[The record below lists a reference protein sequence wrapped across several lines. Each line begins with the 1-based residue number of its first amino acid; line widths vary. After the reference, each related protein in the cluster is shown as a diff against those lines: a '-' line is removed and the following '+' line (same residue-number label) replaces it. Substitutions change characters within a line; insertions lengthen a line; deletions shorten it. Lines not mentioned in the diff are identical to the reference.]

1 MSYQF
6 RNQRSVYDQH
16 VRPGRENYYTQSQ
29 MMLPYSASQAIGGLG
44 TGNYYYSYPQ
54 YVVTSESFMIAIQ
67 AERLENQKIRA
78 KLAEKEEESNS
89 LKLQITN
96 VTKEN
101 AEKDEEINSL
111 RQQISNVT
119 KENAEK
125 DEEINSLRQQIA
137 IVTKENAEKD
147 EEINS
152 LRLQITKLE
161 AEPHKLKCDLE
172 DRDEKVKALSVLNEL
187 LMSGNEKRDETIAQY
202 KKKLKNYISSSLSSV
217 ASDLRLGELSYAS
230 VSDNDAYSP
239 STLTRTSLSP
249 VSVEHQKLDSKAY
262 LSFSEYEYSVSP
274 DSPEKRQEESNIP
287 LSFTETFM
295 SPVAAEQQQLD
306 LLPASDN
313 ESNIPLSSSD
323 SMSPVPAEHL
333 KLANNL
339 SLPVNDDE
347 SNISSSLTEKSLSPV
362 AEDHQQLDSKKLNAL
377 IALGAENTMGPWF
390 CLLCGK
396 DGHPMSIPSYP
407 EYRRHLI
414 DVHQKLIDPALCEK
428 CGWRSHNYRELDFH
442 MFETHQIQSY
452 FYSFSKSA
460 ISKLLK
466 NY

>member
-6 RNQRSVYDQH
+6 RNQRSVYNQH

-96 VTKEN
+96 LAKEN
-101 AEKDEEINSL
+101 AEKEEEINSL
-111 RQQISNVT
+111 KLQIANVT

-125 DEEINSLRQQIA
+125 VEEINSL
-137 IVTKENAEKD
+137 K
-147 EEINS
+147 
-152 LRLQITKLE
+152 LQITKLE
-161 AEPHKLKCDLE
+161 AEPNQLKCDLE

-202 KKKLKNYISSSLSSV
+202 KKKLKKYISSSLSSV
-217 ASDLRLGELSYAS
+217 VSDLRLGELSYVS

-249 VSVEHQKLDSKAY
+249 VSVEHQKLDGKAF

-274 DSPEKRQEESNIP
+274 VSQQERLQESDI
-287 LSFTETFM
+287 LSSFTETFM

-323 SMSPVPAEHL
+323 AVPAEHL

-339 SLPVNDDE
+339 SLPVSDDE
-347 SNISSSLTEKSLSPV
+347 SNISSSLTGKSLSPV
-362 AEDHQQLDSKKLNAL
+362 AEDHPQLVSKDLNAL
-377 IALGAENTMGPWF
+377 IALGAENTTGPWF

-407 EYRRHLI
+407 EFRRHLI
-414 DVHQKLIDPALCEK
+414 DVHQMLIDPALCEK
-428 CGWRSHNYRELDFH
+428 CGWRSHSYRELDFH
-442 MFETHQIQSY
+442 MFETHEIQSY